1 MKMSPG
7 LTTVF
12 LGGGR
17 ITKVL
22 VAGLRLA
29 KYDKPIIVHD
39 RNPGKLRKLKKQY
52 GVAVE
57 PSLQRAVEEAR
68 LLLIAVRPDSVSDLL
83 LEIGELQKGKP
94 RRPLMLVSLAA
105 CIPLSK
111 LRARLPSHARWARA
125 MPSPVCRSGRGLTA
139 LTFDSAFSRTA
150 RREVKDVFEKVGGV
164 LEIPESQFD
173 VFTATFSS
181 SHGYHALAALAAS
194 SQRLGLNREIA
205 MTAAAHALADGILSW
220 RDTRGHR
227 RGSHEGDGFVRL
239 RTKRPAG
246 TTGGNGSSAQEC
258 QTSLASR
265 FPFRKALVESPWS
278 GFATSIRLIVFS
290 ACEPEQIGSESL
302 RLPRRV
308 LCR

>member
-1 MKMSPG
+1 VKA
-7 LTTVF
+7 TVF

-17 ITKVL
+17 ITNAL

-29 KYDKPIIVHD
+29 KYDKPILVHD

-139 LTFDSAFSRTA
+139 LTFDPAFSRTA

-194 SQRLGLNREIA
+194 AQRLGLNREIA

-220 RDTRGHR
+220 RESKTPLTELL
-227 RGSHEGDGFVRL
+227 HEAATPG
-239 RTKRPAG
+239 G
-246 TTGGNGSSAQEC
+246 TA
-258 QTSLASR
+258 AAAM
-265 FPFRKALVESPWS
+265 KAMDSFGYER
-278 GFATSIRLIVFS
+278 SIR
-290 ACEPEQIGSESL
+290 QGL
-302 RLPRRV
+302 RAGMARARKNAK
-308 LCR
+308 RA